1 MKMLSFRA
9 QTSGKSLIEQLQKN
23 RVNNALTQTKQLSDD
38 AFCRENEEKK
48 KKYIKFPLAVL
59 GSAALIAIVI
69 KRKNIAKFFGFNR
82 SKIDKPQI
90 ITPIPAPQKSISAPV
105 QEAPEPPVLKKEE
118 LQKIIERGSF
128 EKYYLKLDGEKSR
141 KEVCASKLYEL
152 LDVKVAKMDL
162 LGDFYETKGVK
173 SAFIEN
179 LQRIKPENTA
189 AIKEISQNFGADV
202 LLSNKNILNSC
213 RLDEKNN
220 VIRVNLIDTLGV
232 RRDGTPEY
240 FGAVVNEVAEFFNPR
255 IYPENASVYSSMTRE
270 DLIKTL
276 KKVTSIKISDD
287 IKGLQVLRNN
297 GEVLNGLKY
306 KDKLHSRISFLRK
319 VINIAEKI
327 EQGSMPIAEYAE
339 KIKNEAIKETIS
351 SANHFSTLKN
361 IEYSIGRIENKEVQA
376 ELTNL
381 LKQRI
386 KTLTSQENKKMTQY
400 EIGELL
406 EKYIAHPYEPT
417 SEERGNLVS
426 KFGKDYA
433 NQYLTR
439 LKTTI
444 NYDKI
449 NNLMRV
455 INKNDGK
462 YVDFWRNNPDKMA
475 VYINS
480 ETVSAN
486 QLMNFDDTAWDV
498 VIGQFKTLFERPINK
513 DILDSINLY
522 SGLSGYDQINGMLR
536 FNYQA
541 QRILDSINEKAL
553 PVDSEITRLKTEI
566 NSLKQITCRFYMGKT
581 LEDKRSNFEVISNK
595 ISNLDSCLKN
605 GANTEEF
612 KVELTKLKEFIN
624 KIFTENGYN
633 KQISDME
640 AIAVHSTPE
649 TQTLKLVRN
658 ETSDCFEQF
667 MLGNEKLSELMLKV
681 MENPE
686 LKSKILDYFNKSQ
699 PALYCPS
706 FISTSIFPYETLAGN
721 VKWYLRLGKDVK
733 YAYISDL
740 THLFHHRS
748 SDTEA
753 ELLVFPGHKINI
765 KSADY
770 RDSKWRIKG
779 EIVPERE
786 S

>member
-1 MKMLSFRA
+1 MEMLSFRA
-9 QTSGKSLIEQLQKN
+9 QTRGKSLIEQLQKN

-90 ITPIPAPQKSISAPV
+90 ITPIPAPPKSISAPV
-105 QEAPEPPVLKKEE
+105 QEVPEPPVPKKEE
-118 LQKIIERGSF
+118 LQKIIEIGSL

-213 RLDEKNN
+213 RIDEKNN

-297 GEVLNGLKY
+297 GEVLNSLKY
-306 KDKLHSRISFLRK
+306 KDELHSRISFLRK
-319 VINIAEKI
+319 VVNIAEKI

-417 SEERGNLVS
+417 SEERDNLVS

-433 NQYLTR
+433 NQYLAR

-498 VIGQFKTLFERPINK
+498 VIGQLKTLFERPINK

-566 NSLKQITCRFYMGKT
+566 NSLKQITCRLYMGKT